1 MKDNL
6 KIKCFAKTRRGTLC
20 EKLVVKGR
28 NRCRMH
34 GGAKGSGA
42 KIGNKN
48 ALKHGRYSGEAI
60 LNRLETNQ
68 LIREYKA
75 MMKEIDLY

>member
-1 MKDNL
+1 MKNTL
-6 KIKCFAKTRRGTLC
+6 KIKCLAKTRLCTLC
-20 EKLVVKGR
+20 EKFVVKGK
-28 NRCRMH
+28 NRCYMH

-48 ALKHGRYSGEAI
+48 AFKHGRYSGEAI
-60 LNRLETNQ
+60 KMRLETNQ

-75 MMKEIDLY
+75 MMKEMDLY